1 MELSK
6 IAVLITCHNRRQT
19 TLACLAG
26 LFTQDLPSH
35 VSLST
40 YLVDDGSTD
49 RTSEA
54 VSETYPEVKIISGD
68 GSLYWNGGMRVAFE
82 EALKSNYDYYLW
94 LNDDTTLYPEAI
106 AQLLTTYAGLTE
118 AEKEL
123 AIVVGGT
130 CDPEIGEA
138 TYGGLVRNSS
148 WHPLK
153 FRVVPPDGEVKRC
166 DTMSGNCVLIP
177 RVVTQTLGN
186 LESAFIHSKG
196 DWDYG
201 LRLGKKGGAV
211 WLAPQY
217 IGTCQEHLPN
227 TNCWDNPDLTLR
239 ERVNMVLDPRCLPIG
254 EWRLLLQRHA
264 GVFWP
269 FYWLSPY
276 LRLFSRA
283 AYFKLQKVKHSL
295 FGEKNSSFS

>member
-1 MELSK
+1 MKSSK
-6 IAVLITCHNRRQT
+6 IAVLTTCYNRRQT

-26 LFTQDLPSH
+26 LFKQGLPDR

-49 RTSEA
+49 STYEA
-54 VSETYPEVKIISGD
+54 VSQTYPEVKIISGD

-82 EALKSNYDYYLW
+82 EAVKSDYDYYLW
-94 LNDDTTLYPEAI
+94 LNDDTTLHPEAI
-106 AQLLTTYAGLTE
+106 AQLLTTYAGLRE

-123 AIVVGGT
+123 AIVVGAT
-130 CDPEIGEA
+130 CDPETGVA
-138 TYGGLVRNSS
+138 TYGGLVRSSS

-153 FRVVPPDGEVKRC
+153 FRVVSPNGEVKRC

-177 RVVTQTLGN
+177 RVVTQILGN
-186 LESAFIHSKG
+186 LDSAFIHSKG

-201 LRLGKKGGAV
+201 LRLRKKGGAV

-217 IGTCQEHLPN
+217 IGTCSEHSGHDKCWSDPN
-227 TNCWDNPDLTLR
+227 MTIR
-239 ERVNMVLDPRCLPIG
+239 ERIKMILSPKWLPIG
-254 EWRLLLQRHA
+254 EWRVFSQRHA
-264 GVFWP
+264 GVLWP

-276 LRLFSRA
+276 VKLVWKSL
-283 AYFKLQKVKHSL
+283 YFKLVGITGFASK
-295 FGEKNSSFS
+295 